1 MRKAKWMIGATLC
14 ALAAVAAAQDT
25 QPPAEPERKGLS
37 DLESTVSELRDD
49 TPPPEQPQQQATP
62 PQATPPQGPVGPPAP
77 TPAPQRAVTPA
88 QSAPPLNAAQ
98 QAALNQLSERGR
110 QLIAV
115 AGAGQIAT
123 QDMLSR
129 VANPQEAGIDG
140 WIAEVEGNGV
150 TVTFY
155 HDETD
160 GPKTVFRANV
170 LGNRVVSRDAFLGT
184 YRPPLSRPQARLAAA
199 RAATERLENR
209 ACTNQPFNVFVLPP
223 ARAGGPVEVYQMSS
237 PSARGQF
244 PLGGHFK
251 ATVNAD
257 GAIGASRSF
266 AEGCPVA
273 TIADVP
279 AGQQPIPIPV
289 TASGSETLPSEV
301 HMLLSRMS
309 GRPLLVTTG
318 NPARQWLVAGDR
330 IAEVRGG
337 QVVQPAAASAVPAAP
352 RPQGR

>member
-1 MRKAKWMIGATLC
+1 MRKVKFLIGAALC
-14 ALAAVAAAQDT
+14 AFAAVAAAQDA
-25 QPPAEPERKGLS
+25 QSPAEPERKGLS

-49 TPPPEQPQQQATP
+49 TPAPETP
-62 PQATPPQGPVGPPAP
+62 PAPVERPAAAP
-77 TPAPQRAVTPA
+77 TPAPSRGPARAA
-88 QSAPPLNAAQ
+88 AALSAAQ
-98 QAALNQLSERGR
+98 QAALEQLTARGR
-110 QLIAV
+110 QLIAI

-129 VANPQEAGIDG
+129 VSNPAEAGIDG
-140 WIAEVEGNGV
+140 WIAEPEGNGV

-155 HDETD
+155 ADDND

-199 RAATERLENR
+199 RAATERLENQ
-209 ACTNQPFNVFVLPP
+209 ACTSQPFNVFVLPP
-223 ARAGGPVEVYQMSS
+223 ARAGGPVEVYQMSA
-237 PSARGQF
+237 PSERGRF

-251 ATVNAD
+251 AVVNAD
-257 GAIGASRSF
+257 GAIASSRSF

-273 TIADVP
+273 TVTETA
-279 AGQQPIPIPV
+279 AGQQPQPIPV
-289 TASGSETLPSEV
+289 TATGSDALPSEV

-318 NPARQWLVAGDR
+318 DPARQWLVAGDR
-330 IAEVRGG
+330 IAEMRNGRP
-337 QVVQPAAASAVPAAP
+337 VQPAAASAAPTAP

>member
-1 MRKAKWMIGATLC
+1 MRRAKFLIGATLC
-14 ALAAVAAAQDT
+14 ALAAAAVAQDA
-25 QPPAEPERKGLS
+25 QPAAEPERMGLS
-37 DLESTVSELRDD
+37 YLESRVSGGRDD
-49 TPPPEQPQQQATP
+49 A
-62 PQATPPQGPVGPPAP
+62 PAP
-77 TPAPQRAVTPA
+77 DATAPAPAAEPAASAAAPTATTTPSPTPRTAAPARA
-88 QSAPPLNAAQ
+88 APPLTEAQ
-98 QAALNQLSERGR
+98 QAALDQLSERGR
-110 QLIAV
+110 QLIAI

-129 VANPQEAGIDG
+129 VSNPDEAGIDG
-140 WIAEVEGNGV
+140 WIAEPEGNGV

-155 HDETD
+155 ADEND

-184 YRPPLSRPQARLAAA
+184 FRPPLSRTQARLAAA

-223 ARAGGPVEVYQMSS
+223 ARPGGPVEVYQMSA
-237 PSARGQF
+237 PSERGRF

-251 ATVNAD
+251 AVVASD
-257 GAIGASRSF
+257 GAISSSRSF

-273 TIADVP
+273 TIAETA
-279 AGQQPIPIPV
+279 AGQRPQPVPV
-289 TASGSETLPSEV
+289 TASGSDALPSEV
-301 HMLLSRMS
+301 YMLLSRMS

-318 NPARQWLVAGDR
+318 DPARQWLVAGDR
-330 IAEVRGG
+330 VAEMRGG
-337 QVVQPAAASAVPAAP
+337 AVVARGQAPQTPARP

>member
-1 MRKAKWMIGATLC
+1 MRKTSFLIGATLC
-14 ALAAVAAAQDT
+14 ALAAAAVAQDA

-37 DLESTVSELRDD
+37 DLESTVSELSDEPPAAEPAPVE
-49 TPPPEQPQQQATP
+49 TAPAPPAAPVTAPPP
-62 PQATPPQGPVGPPAP
+62 P
-77 TPAPQRAVTPA
+77 TPARAASPA
-88 QSAPPLNAAQ
+88 RPAPPLSAAQ
-98 QAALNQLSERGR
+98 QTALDQLSERGR
-110 QLIAV
+110 QLIAI

-129 VANPQEAGIDG
+129 VSNPAEAGIDG
-140 WIAEVEGNGV
+140 WIAEPEGNGV

-155 HDETD
+155 ADEND

-184 YRPPLSRPQARLAAA
+184 FRPPLSRNQARLAAA

-209 ACTNQPFNVFVLPP
+209 ACTSQPFNVFVLPP
-223 ARAGGPVEVYQMSS
+223 ARPGGPVEVYQMSA
-237 PSARGQF
+237 PSERGRF

-251 ATVNAD
+251 ATVAND
-257 GAIGASRSF
+257 GAIASSRSF

-273 TIADVP
+273 TITETA
-279 AGQQPIPIPV
+279 AGQQPQPVPV
-289 TASGSETLPSEV
+289 TATGSDALPSEV
-301 HMLLSRMS
+301 HMLISRMS

-318 NPARQWLVAGDR
+318 DPARQWLVAGDR
-330 IAEVRGG
+330 VAEMRGG
-337 QVVQPAAASAVPAAP
+337 VAVARGPAPQGPP